1 MTTRSDIE
9 KTLWDGAN
17 TFRGKIDAANYKDYI
32 LSMLFIKYLSD
43 KYEELIDGIKQEYKD
58 EKRIERL
65 KNTLPIRLK
74 EEYTFNYLYNYRYS
88 PEIGVL
94 INKAMKGIENNNQ
107 IQLKDIFRSIDFN
120 SESTLGNQKQKNTIL
135 INLLE
140 DFKKLDLRPSKIETS
155 NN

>member
-94 INKAMKGIENNNQ
+94 INKITKPN
-107 IQLKDIFRSIDFN
+107 
-120 SESTLGNQKQKNTIL
+120 
-135 INLLE
+135 
-140 DFKKLDLRPSKIETS
+140 
-155 NN
+155 